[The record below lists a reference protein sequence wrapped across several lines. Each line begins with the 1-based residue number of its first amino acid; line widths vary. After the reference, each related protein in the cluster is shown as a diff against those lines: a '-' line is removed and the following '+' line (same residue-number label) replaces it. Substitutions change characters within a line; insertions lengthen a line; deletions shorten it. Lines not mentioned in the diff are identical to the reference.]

1 MWTICQFDIEGVFI
15 HRCEHILFSQ
25 IWAITLKCIGL
36 YIFSLKIP
44 DFLLILLF
52 RILHQNNSV
61 EVGFA
66 VRIGFSPTK
75 PAPLLRAPFYSME
88 PVLGREGRQ
97 YFSYMAEAALPAV
110 NKQWKLSK
118 HCQDCCNSLTI
129 TALRDLWLKASAD
142 LTSAN
147 CLRFFFCLFF
157 GGGERGKGKAEE
169 GNTVLH

>member
-25 IWAITLKCIGL
+25 IWAINFEVHWIIYFFFKNTWFPPYSVI
-36 YIFSLKIP
+36 
-44 DFLLILLF
+44 
-52 RILHQNNSV
+52 QNTASKQLV